1 MSRGYKKQINGFI
14 AIILLLGTLSINF
27 ATEAYAA
34 APPSNVIREI
44 TPDGAFSMRAEGEF
58 SNPGSVTADVYG
70 NIYVA
75 DTNNH
80 RIQKFDSNGVYV
92 MQWGEPGNENGQFIN
107 PNGIAVDP
115 AGDVYVVESWNNRIQ
130 KFDSDGG
137 YITQWGEWGY
147 GNGQFYNA
155 NGITVDQAGNVYVLD
170 SDQHRIQKFTSDGD
184 YLMQWGNYGKGDGQF
199 DKPSGIAVDPAGNV
213 YVADTSNNRIQKFAS
228 DGDYVTQWGEP
239 GNGNGQFGNPSAIAV
254 DPAGNVYVA
263 DRSNDRIQ
271 KFDSDGG
278 YLAQWG
284 EFGYGNGQFYNP
296 NGLAVDQAG
305 NVYVADSVNDR
316 ILKFNSDYTY
326 AMQWGESGSP
336 FIRSIVDIA
345 VGGGNVYVGEMQNN
359 RLLKF
364 DSAGNFRDKWQVVG
378 SDEQGASLSRIVADE
393 AGNTYVIVSN
403 VIYSDKYKDYFY
415 YGHVTKYDPDGNKLW
430 KWEYAGNDGEQ
441 FFDPV
446 GVTLDEAGH
455 VYVAGSVYDAK
466 TDSTTH
472 LVVKVDAAGTYLK
485 EWLVGVN
492 DTENDKLGG
501 IAVDQTGHSYVTVN
515 ECVMVVVVN
524 ESFSY
529 CSDYS
534 SHVMKLDAAGNHL
547 LQWDGSG
554 SDGGQF
560 GYLQGITVDQAGH
573 VYVFDRSNERIVIFN
588 LNGDYMTQWDGA
600 DGLGRPYGVT
610 LDKSGNIYILD
621 EFSGGIKIY
630 RANNNTDITSLA
642 ISSGTLSP
650 PFSPNNITHYTASVA
665 ASVDAVTITPV
676 LVDSEAT
683 VSVTVESGL
692 VTSPV
697 HNNGTSFDVPLNTGS
712 NLITVMITAYDRTT
726 TANYTI
732 DVTRESTAQGGNG
745 DSSTAP
751 TPPSGNGDAPTAP
764 TPPSGNGGAPTVP
777 TPPSGKV
784 ALKDS
789 VTLSIPE
796 GAADKELNITIEEV
810 LNTQQLLTNKEILA
824 SQIYEILKDV
834 SGNLKKP
841 ITLTFKFDKSKVNE
855 GQYAAIFYY
864 DEVNKTWIEIGGK
877 IIDNTIT
884 VDVDHFAKFAVLV
897 VDEPTVTYSDI
908 AGHWAESEMK
918 QASQQGIVKGYLD
931 GTFKPNATVSRAEFT
946 VMLMNALK
954 LTSDGVKL
962 GFSDSDKIGIWA
974 RQAVAQSIEVSIV
987 SGYDDG
993 SFRPTANITR
1003 AELAAMIAKAYG
1015 ARSTTIDATDFA
1027 DDNDIP
1033 VWAKSAITTMKE
1045 LGIISGR
1052 GDNKFAPKETAT
1064 RAEAVTIIMNLL
1076 EAK

>member
-34 APPSNVIREI
+34 APPSNKIREI
-44 TPDGAFSMRAEGEF
+44 TPYGAFSMRAEGEF
-58 SNPGSVTADVYG
+58 SYPGSVTADVYG

-92 MQWGEPGNENGQFIN
+92 MKWGESGTGNGQFIS
-107 PNGIAVDP
+107 PNGIAVDQ
-115 AGDVYVVESWNNRIQ
+115 AGNVYVVESWNNRIQ

-137 YITQWGEWGY
+137 YVTQWGEWGY

-155 NGITVDQAGNVYVLD
+155 NGIAVDQAGNVYVLD
-170 SDQHRIQKFTSDGD
+170 SDQNRIQKFTSEGNYLMQWGNYGKGNGQFDNPSGIAVDQAGNVYVADTSNDRIQKFNSNGVYVMQWGESGNENGQFGRPSAIVVDPAGNVYVADRWNNRIQKFTSDGD
-184 YLMQWGNYGKGDGQF
+184 YL
-199 DKPSGIAVDPAGNV
+199 V
-213 YVADTSNNRIQKFAS
+213 
-228 DGDYVTQWGEP
+228 
-239 GNGNGQFGNPSAIAV
+239 
-254 DPAGNVYVA
+254 
-263 DRSNDRIQ
+263 
-271 KFDSDGG
+271 
-278 YLAQWG
+278 QWG

-345 VGGGNVYVGEMQNN
+345 VGGGNVYVGEMQSN
-359 RLLKF
+359 RILKF

-378 SDEQGASLSRIVADE
+378 SDEQGALLSRILADE

-403 VIYSDKYKDYFY
+403 VIYSDKYKDYFN

-430 KWEYAGNDGEQ
+430 KWEYGGKAGEQ
-441 FFDPV
+441 FFDPIA
-446 GVTLDEAGH
+446 VTLDEAGH
-455 VYVAGSVYDAK
+455 VVVAGSVYDVE
-466 TDSTTH
+466 TVSTTH
-472 LVVKVDAAGTYLK
+472 LVVKVDAAGSYLE
-485 EWLVGVN
+485 EWLVEVN
-492 DTENDKLGG
+492 DSDNDRLGG

-524 ESFSY
+524 EWLSY

-547 LQWDGSG
+547 LQWDGAG

-560 GYLQGITVDQAGH
+560 GGLQGITVDQTGH
-573 VYVFDRSNERIVIFN
+573 VYVIDRDNDRIVIFN

-600 DGLGRPYGVT
+600 DGLGWPEGVT

-621 EFSGGIKIY
+621 SLDKGIKIY

-676 LVDSEAT
+676 WVDSEAT

-692 VTSPV
+692 VRSPV
-697 HNNGTSFDVPLNTGS
+697 PNNGTSFDVPLSTGS

-726 TANYTI
+726 TASYTI
-732 DVTRESTAQGGNG
+732 DVTRGSTAQGGNG
-745 DSSTAP
+745 
-751 TPPSGNGDAPTAP
+751 GAPTAP
-764 TPPSGNGGAPTVP
+764 TPPN
-777 TPPSGKV
+777 GKV
-784 ALKDS
+784 TSINGKIIILTGQAGEVILNDS

-810 LNTQQLLTNKEILA
+810 LNTQLLLTNKEILA

-834 SGNLKKP
+834 SGHFKKP
-841 ITLTFKFDKSKVNE
+841 VTLTLKFDPSKVNE

-884 VDVDHFAKFAVLV
+884 VEVDHFTKFAVFV
-897 VDEPTVTYSDI
+897 VNETVDEPTVTYPDI
-908 AGHWAESEMK
+908 AGHWAEAEIT
-918 QASQQGIVKGYLD
+918 QASQQGIVKGYPE

-962 GFSDSDKIGIWA
+962 SFSDSDKIGTWA
-974 RQAVAQSIEVSIV
+974 RQAVAQSVEAGIL
-987 SGYDDG
+987 SGYEDG
-993 SFRPTANITR
+993 SFRPTASITR

-1033 VWAKSAITTMKE
+1033 VWGKSAIAAMKE

-1052 GDNKFAPKETAT
+1052 GDNKFAPKETAS
-1064 RAEAVTIIMNLL
+1064 RAEAVKIIMNLL